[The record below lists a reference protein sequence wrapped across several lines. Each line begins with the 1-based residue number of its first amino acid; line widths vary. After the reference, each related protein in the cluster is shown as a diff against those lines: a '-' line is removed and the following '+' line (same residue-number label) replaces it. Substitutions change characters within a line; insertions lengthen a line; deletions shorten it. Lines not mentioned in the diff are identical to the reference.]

1 MNTARI
7 ATKCTDYLDAA
18 IADGQLR
25 QDPYP
30 VYSVL
35 RRDDPLCWSEHWG
48 CWVVSRHSD
57 ITMLFKDTQHFS
69 NAGRVVH
76 AIKNSYPE
84 DDRKRLKPLID
95 HYSHGLINV
104 DPPDHT
110 RLRRLVQKAF
120 TPRTLDRLRPRVAV
134 IVRELLDRAAS
145 NKNFELIQDF
155 AYLLP
160 VTIIAE
166 LLGIPPKMHA
176 QFKAWSQGIVAFMA
190 TPRPDVDVALSSQK
204 ALLELKEYF
213 KEVFAECRRQP
224 REDLISDLVN
234 VHLGNESL
242 TEEELLST
250 CVTMLIGGHET
261 TTSLLASAMHLM
273 VTTPEL
279 ANRLR
284 REPELMP
291 SAVEEFLRYEPPFQR
306 ILRIVREPTE
316 LYGKTLV
323 PGDTIMLLL
332 GSANRDP
339 EVFSGPDVFDPRR
352 SPNRHLS
359 FGHSV
364 HFCLGAALARLEA
377 PIALSMMVDRFPD
390 ASLADDSVTWQDGM
404 IRCLAALPLNLNPG
418 TTTGGTR
425 GQKHRDVDLH
435 HCNL

>member
-1 MNTARI
+1 MNTPVNM
-7 ATKCTDYLDAA
+7 TTCTGYLDTA
-18 IADGQLR
+18 IADGTIR
-25 QDPYP
+25 QNPYP

-35 RRDDPLCWSEHWG
+35 RRDDPLCWSEQWG
-48 CWVVSRHSD
+48 CWVVSRHND
-57 ITMLFKDTQHFS
+57 ITMLFKDTQHAS

-76 AIKNSYPE
+76 AIKNSYSE
-84 DDRKRLKPLID
+84 DDRKRLQPLID
-95 HYSHGLINV
+95 HYSQGLINV

-120 TPRTLDRLRPRVAV
+120 TPRTLDRLRPRIDV
-134 IVRELLDRAAS
+134 IVQELLDNAAS
-145 NKNFELIQDF
+145 KKNIELIHDF

-166 LLGIPPKMHA
+166 LLGIPSKMHA

-213 KEVFAECRRQP
+213 KEVFAECRKQP

-261 TTSLLASAMHLM
+261 TTSLLASAMHLI
-273 VTTPEL
+273 VTKPQL
-279 ANRLR
+279 ADTLR
-284 REPELMP
+284 REPDLMP

-306 ILRIVREPTE
+306 ILRIVREPLE
-316 LYGKTLV
+316 LHGKMLE
-323 PGDTIMLLL
+323 PGDTLMLLL

-339 EVFSGPDVFDPRR
+339 EVFPEPDVFDPRR

-364 HFCLGAALARLEA
+364 HFCLGAALARLET
-377 PIALSMMVDRFPD
+377 PIALSMMMDRFPE
-390 ASLADDSVTWQDGM
+390 ASLAVDSVTWQDGM
-404 IRCLAALPLNLNPG
+404 IRCVAALPLNLNPAV
-418 TTTGGTR
+418 TT
-425 GQKHRDVDLH
+425 
-435 HCNL
+435 